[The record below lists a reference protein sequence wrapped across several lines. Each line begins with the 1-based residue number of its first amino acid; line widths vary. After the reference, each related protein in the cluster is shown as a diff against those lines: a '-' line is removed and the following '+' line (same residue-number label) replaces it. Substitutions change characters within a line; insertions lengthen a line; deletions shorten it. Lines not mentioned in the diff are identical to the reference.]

1 MDGRAAQFRESVRQ
15 GNVGKVS
22 GRRRF
27 TDEQRLE
34 AMSYFELRRREGARV
49 SAIAE
54 ELGVGKTTLE
64 RWRSRG
70 SGFVRVEAVPAASEV
85 TLVSPSGYRVEGLSA
100 DQAIEYVSRL
110 G

>member
-1 MDGRAAQFRESVRQ
+1 
-15 GNVGKVS
+15 
-22 GRRRF
+22 
-27 TDEQRLE
+27 
-34 AMSYFELRRREGARV
+34 MSYFELRRREGARV

-64 RWRSRG
+64 RWRSRD